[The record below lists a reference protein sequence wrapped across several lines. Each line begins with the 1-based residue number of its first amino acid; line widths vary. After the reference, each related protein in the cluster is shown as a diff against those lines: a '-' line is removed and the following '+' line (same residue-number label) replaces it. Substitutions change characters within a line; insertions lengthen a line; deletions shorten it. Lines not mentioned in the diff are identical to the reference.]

1 MSQTSDPYAQTDA
14 SFMAPPRGWRQ
25 TLRHL
30 GPGMIL
36 VGSVVGSGE
45 LLMTT
50 KLGAVA
56 GFTLLWFILLSCFIK
71 FVVQAEVAR
80 HTISSGQTFLQVFST
95 LPGPSSPRPL
105 WLTLPWLTTV
115 AVASVA
121 AVAVY
126 IQLPTDAQTLG
137 AGLLL
142 GGGALAT
149 VCIAAL
155 MLRTASQRQL
165 QAGQFPRP
173 QVNWFIWLW
182 LASMLLTFVN
192 SGAILGAA
200 GQAVQ
205 IAFPLFDEH
214 GARIWAMLVAVVAAV
229 LLLSGSYRSLEKTL
243 VVMVATFTLLTLVC
257 TVMLQWTDYAISW
270 QQLQHGLSMSTPP
283 ASTMTADAYRDV
295 VLIALAAYAATGVAY
310 GEMWSYTYWCVEKGY
325 ARNVGKVQPGTEWP
339 QRARGWI
346 RVMYTDVLLTM
357 VVYTA
362 STICFYVLG
371 AAILH
376 RNALLPDG
384 LETLVVL
391 RDMYTESMADW
402 AATLFVVG
410 GFFVLF
416 STVLAGT
423 AGFSRLLTDALGI
436 VGVVNAKHY
445 PTRLRFIRI
454 FTVVM
459 LVMFSI
465 AYWLFE
471 NPPQML
477 AITSSLIAAVM
488 YPILGLGA
496 LYLRYRRVDPR
507 IAPGSWTTAW
517 LWICGLGLAVIS
529 PGGILLTLAIKFEW
543 IAVGA

>member
-1 MSQTSDPYAQTDA
+1 MSQTSDPYAQNDE
-14 SFMAPPRGWRQ
+14 SFVAPPRNWRQ

-71 FVVQAEVAR
+71 VVVQAEVAR
-80 HTISSGQTFLQVFST
+80 HTISSGQTFLQVFNT

-115 AVASVA
+115 AVASVM

-126 IQLPTDAQTLG
+126 IQLPADVQTLRSS
-137 AGLLL
+137 LLL

-155 MLRTASQRQL
+155 ILRTDSQRRL
-165 QAGQFPRP
+165 QAGQFPQP
-173 QVNWFIWLW
+173 QVNWFLWLW

-205 IAFPLFDEH
+205 MAFPLFGEH

-243 VVMVATFTLLTLVC
+243 VIMVATFTLLTLVC
-257 TVMLQWTDYAISW
+257 TVLLQWTDYAISW
-270 QQLQHGLSMSTPP
+270 QQLQHGLAVSTPP
-283 ASTMTADAYRDV
+283 ATTLV
-295 VLIALAAYAATGVAY
+295 VLTALAAYAGTGVAY

-339 QRARGWI
+339 ARARGWI

-357 VVYTA
+357 VVYTV
-362 STICFYVLG
+362 STICFYLLG
-371 AAILH
+371 AAILY
-376 RNALLPDG
+376 RNGTVPDG
-384 LETLVVL
+384 LTTLVIL
-391 RDMYTESMADW
+391 RDMYTESLADW

-436 VGVVNAKHY
+436 VGVVNAEHY

-477 AITSSLIAAVM
+477 AITSSLVAAVM

-496 LYLRYRRVDPR
+496 IYLRYRRVDPR
-507 IAPGSWTTAW
+507 IAPGSWTTGW

-543 IAVGA
+543 ISIGV

>member
-1 MSQTSDPYAQTDA
+1 MSQPSDPYAQTDE
-14 SFMAPPRGWRQ
+14 SFVAPPRGWRQ

-71 FVVQAEVAR
+71 VVVQAEVAR
-80 HTISSGQTFLQVFST
+80 HTISSGQTFLQVFNT

-105 WLTLPWLTTV
+105 WLTLPWLSTV
-115 AVASVA
+115 AVASVV
-121 AVAVY
+121 AVALY
-126 IQLPTDAQTLG
+126 MQLPTESQTLV

-142 GGGALAT
+142 GGGALTT

-155 MLRTASQRQL
+155 ALRTASQRRL
-165 QAGQFPRP
+165 QAGRFPRP
-173 QVNWFIWLW
+173 QINWFLWLW

-205 IAFPLFDEH
+205 MAFPLFGEH
-214 GARIWAMLVAVVAAV
+214 GARFWAMLVAVVAAV

-243 VVMVATFTLLTLVC
+243 VVMVATFTLLTLIC
-257 TVMLQWTDYAISW
+257 TVLLQWTDYAISW
-270 QQLQHGLSMSTPP
+270 HQLQTGLTVSAPP
-283 ASTMTADAYRDV
+283 ATTLV
-295 VLIALAAYAATGVAY
+295 VLTALAAYAGTGVAY

-357 VVYTA
+357 VVYTV
-362 STICFYVLG
+362 STICFYLLG

-376 RNALLPDG
+376 ANGTVPDG
-384 LETLVVL
+384 LKTLVIL
-391 RDMYTESMADW
+391 RDMYTESLADW

-436 VGVVNAKHY
+436 VGVVNAEHY

-507 IAPGSWTTAW
+507 IAPASWTTGW
-517 LWICGLGLAVIS
+517 LWICGLGLAIIS

-543 IAVGA
+543 ISIGA

>member
-1 MSQTSDPYAQTDA
+1 MNQSSDPYAQSDEV
-14 SFMAPPRGWRQ
+14 FVAPPRGWRK

-36 VGSVVGSGE
+36 VGSIVGSGE

-56 GFTLLWFILLSCFIK
+56 GFTLLWFILFSCLIK
-71 FVVQAEVAR
+71 VVVQAEVAR
-80 HTISSGQTFLQVFST
+80 HTISSGETFLKVFNA
-95 LPGPSSPRPL
+95 LPGPGGARPL
-105 WLTLPWLTTV
+105 WLTLPWLSV
-115 AVASVA
+115 ALAASVT

-126 IQLPTDAQTLG
+126 MQLPKDSQTFLS
-137 AGLLL
+137 GLLL
-142 GGGALAT
+142 GIGALGT
-149 VCIAAL
+149 VFVAAFV
-155 MLRTASQRQL
+155 LRRGSLRRWRAD
-165 QAGQFPRP
+165 QFLRPR
-173 QVNWFIWLW
+173 VNWFLWLW
-182 LASMLLTFVN
+182 LASMLLTIVN

-200 GQAVQ
+200 GQAVHL
-205 IAFPLFDEH
+205 AFPQFGEH
-214 GARIWAMLVAVVAAV
+214 GARIWAMLVAALAAA
-229 LLLSGSYRSLEKTL
+229 LLLTGSYRSLEKTL
-243 VVMVATFTLLTLVC
+243 VAMVATFTLLTIVC
-257 TVMLQWTDYAISW
+257 TVLLQWTDYAVSW
-270 QQLQHGLSMSTPP
+270 NDLRQGLAVQMPP
-283 ASTMTADAYRDV
+283 ATTLV
-295 VLIALAAYAATGVAY
+295 VLTALAAYAGTGVAY

-339 QRARGWI
+339 ARARGWI

-362 STICFYVLG
+362 STICFYLLG

-376 RNALLPDG
+376 ARGSVPDG
-384 LETLVVL
+384 LQTLEIL
-391 RDMYTESMADW
+391 SDMYTESLADW

-436 VGVVNAKHY
+436 VGVVDSDHY
-445 PTRLRFIRI
+445 PTRLKYIRI
-454 FTVVM
+454 LTVVM
-459 LVMFSI
+459 LMLFSV

-507 IAPGSWTTAW
+507 IAPGPWTTTW
-517 LWICGLGLAVIS
+517 LWVCGLSLAVIS
-529 PGGILLTLAIKFEW
+529 PGGILLALAIKFEW
-543 IAVGA
+543 IAIGA

>member
-1 MSQTSDPYAQTDA
+1 
-14 SFMAPPRGWRQ
+14 
-25 TLRHL
+25 
-30 GPGMIL
+30 MIL

-71 FVVQAEVAR
+71 VVVQAEVAR
-80 HTISSGQTFLQVFST
+80 HTISSGQTFLQVFNT
-95 LPGPSSPRPL
+95 LPGPSCPRPL

-115 AVASVA
+115 AVASVL

-126 IQLPTDAQTLG
+126 IQLPADTQTLRSGLFLG
-137 AGLLL
+137 AA
-142 GGGALAT
+142 ALAT

-155 MLRTASQRQL
+155 TFRAGSQRHL

-173 QVNWFIWLW
+173 RVNWFLWLW
-182 LASMLLTFVN
+182 LGSMLLTCVN

-205 IAFPLFDEH
+205 MAFPLFDEH
-214 GARIWAMLVAVVAAV
+214 GARIWAMLVAVVAAI

-243 VVMVATFTLLTLVC
+243 VFMVATFTLLTVVC
-257 TVMLQWTDYAISW
+257 TVLLQWTDYAISW
-270 QQLQHGLSMSTPP
+270 NQLQHGLAVSAPP
-283 ASTMTADAYRDV
+283 ATTLV
-295 VLIALAAYAATGVAY
+295 VLTALAAYAGTGVAY

-339 QRARGWI
+339 ARARGWI

-357 VVYTA
+357 VVYTV
-362 STICFYVLG
+362 STICFYLLG
-371 AAILH
+371 AAILY
-376 RNALLPDG
+376 RNGTVPDG
-384 LETLVVL
+384 LNTLVIL
-391 RDMYTESMADW
+391 RDMYTESLADW

-436 VGVVNAKHY
+436 VGVLNAGHY
-445 PTRLRFIRI
+445 PTRLRYIRI

-459 LVMFSI
+459 LVMFAI

-496 LYLRYRRVDPR
+496 LYLRYRRIDPR
-507 IAPGSWTTAW
+507 IVPGNWTTGW
-517 LWICGLGLAVIS
+517 LWICGLGLAIIS

-543 IAVGA
+543 ISIGV